1 MREKKNGRPN
11 RKRCVGK
18 QKGWTLEDL
27 NNGFQK
33 FYETYGHHP
42 TAHEIDD
49 FDFLP
54 SSRSIQRRFGG
65 LVALREDLKLNS
77 DSDLRKG
84 VHSSERATMISKR
97 AHEMGKEVYNYLV
110 KLFGIE
116 FVHRE
121 YFFTDDRRTRTD
133 FFICCKKGNFSVDV
147 FFPENRRNLTG
158 CLNSKMKMYKNEMMI
173 QYPVI
178 FLQMNK
184 KIPPEEVQDILIKKK
199 NKLHNYQRLMAFEEF
214 KAFCKNRA

>member
-1 MREKKNGRPN
+1 MREKKF
-11 RKRCVGK
+11 GK

-27 NNGFQK
+27 KSGFQK
-33 FYETYGHHP
+33 FYEIHGHYP
-42 TAHEIDD
+42 TAHEIDG

-65 LVALREDLKLNS
+65 LVALRKDLKLKS

-84 VHSSERATMISKR
+84 VHSSQRATMINKR
-97 AHEMGKEVYNYLV
+97 AHGIEKEVYDYLI
-110 KLFGIE
+110 KLFGVE

-133 FFICCKKGNFSVDV
+133 FFIYCKKGNFSVDV
-147 FFPENRRNLTG
+147 FFPENRRNLIG
-158 CLNSKMKMYKNEMMI
+158 CLNSKMKMYKDEMMV

-178 FLQMNK
+178 FLQMNEN
-184 KIPPEEVQDILIKKK
+184 ISSEEIQDVLTKKK

-214 KAFCKNRA
+214 KVFCKKRS